1 MKRRLCLLFVPLLCA
16 ALSAA
21 ARAGEG
27 EGTRAVHQAND
38 TVRELLKKKVAPGGS
53 EEKKLSAE
61 VTRSVR
67 HFLDI
72 DALGKQAMRDQW
84 SKMSAAQ
91 KSEFLRLLR
100 GLVEANYV
108 KALRANLD
116 YRVRYLG
123 EEAAGDGRVLVK
135 TEIQVER
142 HGRPRAIA
150 IEYLLAR
157 EGKTWRAADV
167 VTDGVGLVENYRAQF
182 DKIIARDGVAGLL
195 DRMRK
200 KRATM

>member
-1 MKRRLCLLFVPLLCA
+1 MKRPLCLLALLACA
-16 ALSAA
+16 LLPAA

-27 EGTRAVHQAND
+27 EGTRTVRKAND
-38 TVRELLKKKVAPGGS
+38 TVRELLRAKATPNS
-53 EEKKLSAE
+53 PDEKKLSAE

-72 DALGKQAMRDQW
+72 DALGKEAMRDHWGQLT
-84 SKMSAAQ
+84 AAQ
-91 KSEFLRLLR
+91 RTEFLRLLR

-116 YRVRYLG
+116 YQVRYVG
-123 EEAAGDGRVLVK
+123 EEPAGERALLVK
-135 TEIQVER
+135 TEIQIQR

-150 IEYLLAR
+150 IDYRLAKD
-157 EGKTWRAADV
+157 GASWRAADV

-200 KRATM
+200 KRAAM

>member
-1 MKRRLCLLFVPLLCA
+1 MKRRIAVLALLLCA
-16 ALSAA
+16 ALPPA

-27 EGTRAVHQAND
+27 EGTRAVRKAND
-38 TVRELLKKKVAPGGS
+38 TVRELLRAKVVPRS
-53 EEKKLSAE
+53 PQEKKLSAE

-67 HFLDI
+67 QFLDI
-72 DALGKQAMRDQW
+72 DALGKEAMRDHW
-84 SKMSAAQ
+84 SRLSAAQ
-91 KSEFLRLLR
+91 RGEFLRLLR
-100 GLVEANYV
+100 GLVEANYI

-116 YRVRYLG
+116 YQVRYLG
-123 EEAAGDGRVLVK
+123 EEPAGDRALLAK
-135 TEIQVER
+135 TEILVQR

-150 IEYLLAR
+150 IDYHLVR
-157 EGKTWRAADV
+157 DGQSWRAADV

-200 KRATM
+200 KRAAM